1 MVKDPPANA
10 GDMGSIPGLGRPPG
24 VGNGFPPQYS
34 CLENSKDSRAWWAIV
49 QGVAKKKKK
58 KASILRRS
66 AFFRVQL
73 SHPFMF
79 TGKTIVVNTVGDAT
93 LSHTSAALETSHCL

>member
-58 KASILRRS
+58 RHQ
-66 AFFRVQL
+66 FFGAQL
-73 SHPFMF
+73 SSES
-79 TGKTIVVNTVGDAT
+79 N
-93 LSHTSAALETSHCL
+93 SHIHSCLLEKP

>member
-10 GDMGSIPGLGRPPG
+10 GDMRSIPGLGRSPG

-49 QGVAKKKKK
+49 QGVAKKKKGINSS
-58 KASILRRS
+58 ALSFLQSPTLTSIHVYWKNHSSEHSR
-66 AFFRVQL
+66 
-73 SHPFMF
+73 
-79 TGKTIVVNTVGDAT
+79 GC
-93 LSHTSAALETSHCL
+93 HTFSRLCSS